1 MIQINNMFFNYRKQ
15 ADLFSELNLKV
26 ESGSIV
32 GLLGKNGAGKSTLLK
47 LMSGLLMPKS
57 GEINIL
63 GFKPG
68 DRCPDFLADVFL
80 IPEEIALPP
89 IKIDKYIR
97 ASAALYA
104 RFDHEK
110 MERILQ
116 DFDLEKEMRLD
127 RMSYGQKKK
136 FIIAFALSTNC
147 KLLIL
152 DEPTNGLDI
161 PSKALFRKV
170 VASAL
175 TDEQMVVISTHQV
188 RDVENLIDQ
197 VLMLNHG
204 GVVLNASL
212 FEIAERYNF
221 VSTTQADLAEALYQ
235 EEVPGGY
242 RAMVPAQGEE
252 TEVDL
257 EVLFNAVLQGK
268 YLEQDS
274 AVQ

>member
-1 MIQINNMFFNYRKQ
+1 MIRINGLFFNYRKQ
-15 ADLFSELNLKV
+15 ADLFSNLNLEV
-26 ESGSIV
+26 EAGSII

-47 LMSGLLMPKS
+47 LMTGLLMPKA
-57 GEINIL
+57 GEMSIL

-68 DRCPDFLADVFL
+68 DRCPDFLENVFL
-80 IPEEIALPP
+80 VPEEIAFPS
-89 IKIDKYIR
+89 IKIEKYIS
-97 ASAALYA
+97 ASGSLYPN
-104 RFDHEK
+104 FDYEK
-110 MERILQ
+110 MERVIKE
-116 DFDLEKEMRLD
+116 FDLKKEMRLD

-147 KLLIL
+147 KMLVL

-170 VASAL
+170 VAGAL
-175 TDEQMVVISTHQV
+175 TDEQVVFISTHQV

-197 VLMLNHG
+197 VLMLDKG

-212 FEIAERYNF
+212 FEISEKFNF
-221 VSTTQADLAEALYQ
+221 VSTTQASLEGAVYQ

-257 EVLFNAVLQGK
+257 EILFNAVSNGL
-268 YLEQDS
+268 YNN
-274 AVQ
+274 